1 MQVKRNLVYFI
12 VITTLILL
20 FSCGIPNVYVPESSD
35 ITIERDSTSG
45 TFTITLSDTIK
56 NELRD
61 SSPTLYFLYTISS
74 SDQSSTYSSAISDF
88 NTSFASETSGSIIT
102 SSNPIYA
109 YTSSDKSYSLY
120 QLTRDNNAFNY
131 QMGNDDS
138 SLTLTL
144 TRDTSENTLTLNDS
158 SGNALYSEIKR
169 FDDKI
174 FTKDAGTGEIVDY
187 EESGIYTV
195 NVYLVVSCSFTSYT
209 NTYNKQISSST
220 PILSFQL
227 D

>member
-1 MQVKRNLVYFI
+1 MKRSLVYFI

-35 ITIERDSTSG
+35 ITITRDSTSG
-45 TFTITLSDTIK
+45 TFTVTLSDTIR

-74 SDQSSTYSSAISDF
+74 SDQSSTYSSVLSGF

-102 SSNPIYA
+102 SSNPIYT

-120 QLTRDNNAFNY
+120 QLTRDNDAFNY

-144 TRDTSENTLTLNDS
+144 ARNTSENTLALNDS
-158 SGNALYSEIKR
+158 TGSTIYSEIKR

-209 NTYNKQISSST
+209 NTYNKQISSSS

>member
-1 MQVKRNLVYFI
+1 MKRNLVYFI

-35 ITIERDSTSG
+35 ITITRDSTSG
-45 TFTITLSDTIK
+45 TFTVTLSDTIR

-74 SDQSSTYSSAISDF
+74 SDQSSTYSSVLSGF

-102 SSNPIYA
+102 SNNPIYT
-109 YTSSDKSYSLY
+109 YTSGDKSYSLY
-120 QLTRDNNAFNY
+120 QLTRDRNTFNY

-144 TRDTSENTLTLNDS
+144 TRNTSENTLTLNDS
-158 SGNALYSEIKR
+158 AGSTIYSEIKR

-174 FTKDAGTGEIVDY
+174 FTKDAGTEEIVDY

-209 NTYNKQISSST
+209 NTYNKQISSSS
-220 PILSFQL
+220 PVLSFNL
-227 D
+227 

>member
-102 SSNPIYA
+102 SSNPIYT

-209 NTYNKQISSST
+209 NTYNKQISSSS

>member
-1 MQVKRNLVYFI
+1 MKRNLVYFI

-35 ITIERDSTSG
+35 ITIERDSTYG

-102 SSNPIYA
+102 SSNPIYT

-209 NTYNKQISSST
+209 NTYNKQISSSS

>member
-1 MQVKRNLVYFI
+1 MKRNLVYFI

-35 ITIERDSTSG
+35 ITIERDSTYG

-102 SSNPIYA
+102 SSNPIYT

-158 SGNALYSEIKR
+158 SGKALYSEIKR

-209 NTYNKQISSST
+209 NTYNKQISSSS

>member
-1 MQVKRNLVYFI
+1 MKRNLVYFI

-35 ITIERDSTSG
+35 ITITRDSTSG
-45 TFTITLSDTIK
+45 TFTVTLSDTIK

-74 SDQSSTYSSAISDF
+74 SDQSSTYSSAISSF

-102 SSNPIYA
+102 SSNPIYT

-120 QLTRDNNAFNY
+120 QLTRNNNAFNY

-209 NTYNKQISSST
+209 NTYNKQISSSS

>member
-1 MQVKRNLVYFI
+1 MKRNLVYFI

-35 ITIERDSTSG
+35 ITVERDSTSG

-102 SSNPIYA
+102 SSNPIYT

-209 NTYNKQISSST
+209 NTYNKQISSSS

>member
-1 MQVKRNLVYFI
+1 MKSNLVYFI
-12 VITTLILL
+12 VITALILL

-35 ITIERDSTSG
+35 ITITRDSTSG
-45 TFTITLSDTIK
+45 TFTVTLSDTIK

-74 SDQSSTYSSAISDF
+74 SDQSSTYSSAISSFD
-88 NTSFASETSGSIIT
+88 TSFASETSGSIIT
-102 SSNPIYA
+102 SSNPIYT

-120 QLTRDNNAFNY
+120 QLTRDNNAFNC

-158 SGNALYSEIKR
+158 SGSTIYSEIKR

-195 NVYLVVSCSFTSYT
+195 NVYLVISCSFTSYT
-209 NTYNKQISSST
+209 NTYNKQISSSS

>member
-1 MQVKRNLVYFI
+1 MKRNLVYFI

-35 ITIERDSTSG
+35 ITITRDSTSG
-45 TFTITLSDTIK
+45 TFTVTLSDTIK

-74 SDQSSTYSSAISDF
+74 SDQSSTYSSAISSF

-102 SSNPIYA
+102 SSNPIYT

-144 TRDTSENTLTLNDS
+144 TRDTSENTLALNDS
-158 SGNALYSEIKR
+158 NGSTIYSEIKR

-195 NVYLVVSCSFTSYT
+195 NVYLVISCSFTSYT
-209 NTYNKQISSST
+209 NTYNKQISSSS

>member
-1 MQVKRNLVYFI
+1 MKVKRSLVYFI

-35 ITIERDSTSG
+35 ITITRDSTSG
-45 TFTITLSDTIK
+45 TFTVTLSDTIR

-74 SDQSSTYSSAISDF
+74 SDQSSTYSSALSGF
-88 NTSFASETSGSIIT
+88 NTAFASETSGSIIT
-102 SSNPIYA
+102 SSNPIYT

-120 QLTRDNNAFNY
+120 QLTRDGNAFNY

-144 TRDTSENTLTLNDS
+144 TRNTSENTLTLNDS
-158 SGNALYSEIKR
+158 TGSTIYSEIKR

-174 FTKDAGTGEIVDY
+174 FTKDAGTEEIVDY

-209 NTYNKQISSST
+209 NTYNKQISSSS
-220 PILSFQL
+220 PVLSFNL
-227 D
+227 